1 MPFPHFAKY
10 IRAILAAFVR
20 ARSGA
25 AAVEF
30 ALLGLATF
38 AFFFAILN
46 LGLLGFTLTTLQRAT
61 EMTARTA
68 AVNATVAESSSGS
81 GVCPT
86 VADVTSYF
94 NQYVG
99 RMIPKVGATG
109 GPTLTFY
116 TNASGTPASFSG
128 PWVTSTSNTPTGTYI
143 ALGATYRWSPI
154 GFVKLA
160 SIPLTIRTVAFA
172 MGSLS
177 CTDD

>member
-1 MPFPHFAKY
+1 MAKPLPMLLT
-10 IRAILAAFVR
+10 RFAAFAR

-30 ALLGLATF
+30 ALLGLSTF

-46 LGLLGFTLTTLQRAT
+46 LGLLGFTLTTLQRAV

-68 AVNATVAESSSGS
+68 AVNATVAGSSTGS

-86 VADVTSYF
+86 VSDVTGYF

-99 RMIPKVGATG
+99 HMIPKVGAAK

-116 TNASGTPASFSG
+116 TDASGTPVAFTG
-128 PWVTSTSNTPTGTYI
+128 PWVNSTSGAPSGTYI
-143 ALGATYRWSPI
+143 ALGASYTWSPI
-154 GFVKLA
+154 GFAKLV
-160 SIPLTIRTVAFA
+160 SIPLTIKTVAFA

-177 CTDD
+177 CADG